1 MKNSLKKNL
10 TYQTIYQIIIT
21 ITPLITSPYLSRT
34 LGAEGL
40 GIYSFTQSIVNYFM
54 LFAMLGFSNY
64 GTRSIAMCKTKDK
77 QNELFS
83 EIYTLQIISSLIAI
97 FFYILFI
104 IFYNYDFNYMLLQIF
119 WLLSCLVDVTW
130 YFFGVEEYKTTVL
143 KNIIIKLLTVL
154 SIILF
159 VKNTS
164 DVLIYIFIMSFSTFI
179 SQYILWH
186 ILRKKISFKLTN
198 LKETY
203 NKHFKFVITLFLPYL
218 AMSVYHIMDKTM
230 LGFFSNNQQSGFYY
244 NSDKIVNIPL
254 GILNGVGTVM
264 LSRISSIQN
273 EDNSKIKISKL
284 INSTI
289 ICIMWIGIALS
300 LGITAISKDFIPLF
314 FGNGYDECILLVQ
327 IFSIILLI
335 KALGNIVQSQYM
347 IPFKKERQMTKCIC
361 IGVIINLIANYLF
374 IKVLNFGALGA
385 TLGTLLA
392 ESVVCIM
399 EVYICN
405 KEIYILKNILKSI
418 LFAIPGIGMFILI
431 KFISTLIDKAIVK
444 IIIEIL
450 LGGILYLILSFSLVL
465 KLLKIKVPKNFY
477 FLRRKQN
484 GK

>member
-83 EIYTLQIISSLIAI
+83 EIYTIQIISSLIAI

-119 WLLSCLVDVTW
+119 WLLSCLFDVTW

-465 KLLKIKVPKNFY
+465 KLLKIKALKNFY